1 MGQAND
7 SCAFF
12 METRQ
17 LSAYIQSLKKEVA
30 DKYCLPLSTSA
41 DFKRLS
47 LAIVESG
54 TGYLSQSTL
63 KRLWGYV
70 KDTPAKHLTTLDIL
84 SRYVGYDDFHSFCK
98 DRHKGDSAE
107 SGFASGDTLG
117 VEELAAGERVSL
129 AWAPNRE
136 MTLIYLGDM
145 AFEIT
150 SSTNTRL
157 SAGTR
162 VKCLRFVTGEPLLLD
177 IVSGH
182 NDGSMVYIVG
192 KHGGIRWNRSGC

>member
-1 MGQAND
+1 
-7 SCAFF
+7 

-54 TGYLSQSTL
+54 IGYLSQSTL

-136 MTLIYLGDM
+136 MTLMYLGDM

-182 NDGSMVYIVG
+182 NDGSMVYIVR